1 MTTRNLSGLKPLG
14 LAVLIKP
21 YETEIKTKLIA
32 IPDSVKDRLAMFQD
46 RGVVVE
52 VGPWAWHDEPR
63 PRAKPGDHVMIA
75 KFAGVMLQG
84 TADHET
90 YRMVNDRDIF
100 VGIEEEA

>member
-1 MTTRNLSGLKPLG
+1 
-14 LAVLIKP
+14 
-21 YETEIKTKLIA
+21 
-32 IPDSVKDRLAMFQD
+32 
-46 RGVVVE
+46 
-52 VGPWAWHDEPR
+52 
-63 PRAKPGDHVMIA
+63 MIA